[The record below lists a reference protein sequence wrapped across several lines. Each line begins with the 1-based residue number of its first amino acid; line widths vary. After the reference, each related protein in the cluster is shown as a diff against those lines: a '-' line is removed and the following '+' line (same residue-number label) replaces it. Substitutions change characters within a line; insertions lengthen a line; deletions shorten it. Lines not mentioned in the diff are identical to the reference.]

1 MKNLLL
7 VTFAILIASC
17 SNPEADLEAQIKTS
31 INAKNFEQTISLSN
45 QLLELNPNNPT
56 AAESIELA
64 NREIKIS
71 KLSESL
77 KYQTANKDYFKI
89 IMTSKELL
97 DLDGENIQAINA
109 FRDAARM
116 YELLKE
122 AADLMLRLEINL
134 DQNEYSGDID
144 FSIDSEF
151 NKYAQ
156 RYYNIYF
163 LDDDE
168 TQIDEDGKMG
178 PSTKK
183 AIKVLNY
190 MVGGSEKEE
199 ATEVPNE
206 ELAGCFETV
215 ELYFQL
221 DSNAEKLKESVSILE
236 DIKKLF
242 DKAERL
248 DPRFAGVIE
257 LEKFLENR
265 ANFLTFKIVYGWY
278 ESFATEIANSHLGVF
293 DSFYSLTNT
302 YWDNYSELN
311 SYSSYSSTTY
321 STSDAYASARE
332 AIERVFG
339 HHNLEIVNPTFISI
353 NNKYKNMLK
362 DIDDEFDIDVIKP
375 TIDLSNNIVRITE
388 LAYDAEGSLNG
399 WYDSMESVVEEYRD
413 SYSEIQDEY
422 EVDKIIESVLEDSA
436 TIREYYLDPEVV
448 DSYNEIK
455 SRSV

>member
-206 ELAGCFETV
+206 KLAGCFETV

-278 ESFATEIANSHLGVF
+278 ESFAVEIANSHLGVF

-332 AIERVFG
+332 AIERIFG

-436 TIREYYLDPEVV
+436 TIQEYYLDPEVV

>member
-332 AIERVFG
+332 AIERIFG